1 MSIST
6 ILKHSARPKFYSFLK
21 SFFRVTRSFRG
32 INHSAS
38 KLLLQGFWP
47 FAGYS
52 TGWVSMRL
60 LFAKFTGPAQV
71 WVATL
76 AQ

>member
-1 MSIST
+1 M
-6 ILKHSARPKFYSFLK
+6 
-21 SFFRVTRSFRG
+21 FRVTRSFRG